1 MRHQFLFLCAMATAT
16 IGNAHNPIQFTKAEK
31 AWIAAHP
38 VIRVVY
44 DADFRPFS
52 YLSHGVYRG
61 LVADYLNFIANVSGL
76 RFEAEPDSGDRDDL
90 QHRLG
95 AREIDL
101 VAVTV
106 KSSVLNQ
113 PRLLYTTPFY
123 KGNSV
128 IVTRSSEL
136 IVPRLRDLDGKKL
149 AVRNG
154 TYMKL
159 VNAEYPDIVTMPFST
174 QEKAMEAVAGGLAD
188 AALDLDA
195 VLIPIMHHRYASQLN
210 VSGVAADIPIQLRM
224 GVRPELRELASIINK
239 SMASMTA
246 KQRDELAKKWLNSGD
261 YGAPNWVALLRYYT
275 LELAVAGAAILLM
288 FILVL
293 RERQAGRRATRSER
307 EKSLFLAVM
316 SHEIRSPMN
325 AILSSI
331 ELLQEQQ
338 LDSSANEILTMAGT
352 ASESL
357 LALLDNLLDFSKLEA
372 RRLELMLAPHE
383 LRTLV
388 QDAVSMARLKAR
400 FKGLPIHVN
409 ISTPH
414 QCHVVVDAARLRQIL
429 INLLSNATKFTDHG
443 AIHVTAGFT
452 PLSIG
457 EPNGTLAITV
467 VDSGIGISAEAQ
479 KRLFR
484 PFSQACDAR
493 ARHRGGSGLGLA
505 ICREL
510 IVLMGGSIDLRSAPG
525 TGTTVSI
532 RIPCQSQYR
541 SEQKLPEPLPVTDVR
556 VNAYS

>member
-1 MRHQFLFLCAMATAT
+1 
-16 IGNAHNPIQFTKAEK
+16 
-31 AWIAAHP
+31 
-38 VIRVVY
+38 
-44 DADFRPFS
+44 
-52 YLSHGVYRG
+52 
-61 LVADYLNFIANVSGL
+61 
-76 RFEAEPDSGDRDDL
+76 
-90 QHRLG
+90 
-95 AREIDL
+95 
-101 VAVTV
+101 
-106 KSSVLNQ
+106 
-113 PRLLYTTPFY
+113 
-123 KGNSV
+123 
-128 IVTRSSEL
+128 
-136 IVPRLRDLDGKKL
+136 VPRLRDLDGKKL

-224 GVRPELRELASIINK
+224 GVRPELRELAAIINK

-246 KQRDELAKKWLNSGD
+246 KQRDDLAKKWLNSGD

-338 LDSSANEILTMAGT
+338 LDASANEILTMAGT

-409 ISTPH
+409 ISTRINVTSLSTPH
-414 QCHVVVDAARLRQIL
+414 
-429 INLLSNATKFTDHG
+429 
-443 AIHVTAGFT
+443 
-452 PLSIG
+452 
-457 EPNGTLAITV
+457 
-467 VDSGIGISAEAQ
+467 
-479 KRLFR
+479 
-484 PFSQACDAR
+484 ACD
-493 ARHRGGSGLGLA
+493 
-505 ICREL
+505 
-510 IVLMGGSIDLRSAPG
+510 
-525 TGTTVSI
+525 
-532 RIPCQSQYR
+532 
-541 SEQKLPEPLPVTDVR
+541 KF
-556 VNAYS
+556 